1 MSRDNLSATTGRRS
15 LPNPDVRSDR
25 IGQLLFVAAQA
36 AQSLATSRLDRL
48 GLTPRGWGVLST
60 LVESGPLTQIQLAT
74 ALAIDR
80 TAMVYLIDDL
90 ERAGLVR
97 RVRDAQDRRAF
108 AIHLTGDGRALRRK
122 AATQMNT
129 AAQIL
134 LEPLDEKEQTAL
146 RALLGRVV
154 EHWQTSSG

>member
-1 MSRDNLSATTGRRS
+1 
-15 LPNPDVRSDR
+15 VRTKR

-74 ALAIDR
+74 GLAIDR

-90 ERAGLVR
+90 EQARLVQR
-97 RVRDAQDRRAF
+97 IRSADDRRAF
-108 AIHLTGDGRALRRK
+108 AIHLTGDGRALQRK
-122 AATQMNT
+122 AATQMSK
-129 AAQIL
+129 AAQTL
-134 LEPLDEKEQTAL
+134 LEPLDAEAQAAL
-146 RALLGRVV
+146 RTLLGRVV
-154 EHWQTSSG
+154 EHWQTVSG